1 MNEYIKEITKG
12 EFGEPSFG
20 GLAFQ
25 NQEGKTEIL
34 DENGNMV
41 VITDENIEQYRHIFD
56 PRGADPKAQYRES
69 ICFLPTSKYGSKLA
83 KLTIAENLTMCP
95 YKVVGTRTV
104 DPYEIVPLVEGTGT
118 YVRIGLY
125 GPTLTGNRVMSYKVQ
140 YWASS
145 TSVWNSDGQEIRV
158 WRAWEG
164 QSGHPTIL
172 GTLWGS
178 DVGKYTS
185 SNRWTYTYNWTMPN
199 TTSWIQIEADT
210 RDKLDDSRFYA
221 KSGIITCYQGTFSA
235 AVIGE
240 YENRNRI
247 KLTFRSVNGEDLV
260 HHNFDSNGNG
270 VWALKAL
277 STTGSG
283 GTTYEFDCTMPKNFA
298 GTMTYGQ
305 VASGGTTS
313 SPWVWGSKTINVKT
327 TFSAMSMPTVSAYRH
342 SDDPTKVTVSWTAG
356 GTTNKPKGS
365 ASRRSVLILRGTD
378 DVNVVNPV
386 YDKNLEVAGSYTFTG
401 VPVNKGF
408 NAFAEY
414 SVSGLQGGT
423 KYQKSNY
430 VWINPPTAQP
440 KIKVNGAYKNVTNT
454 YIKVNGAYKQV
465 TEIYVKVGGVY
476 KKIVN

>member
-69 ICFLPTSKYGSKLA
+69 IRFLPTSKYGSKLA

-104 DPYEIVPLVEGTGT
+104 DPYEIMPILEASGT
-118 YVRIGLY
+118 YVRVGIT
-125 GPTLTGNRVMSYKVQ
+125 GPTLTGNNVMRFTVQ
-140 YWASS
+140 YWSS
-145 TSVWNSDGQEIRV
+145 SSSVWNADGQEIRG
-158 WRAWEG
+158 WRKWEG
-164 QSGHPTIL
+164 QAWTKQVL
-172 GTLWGS
+172 GTLWNG
-178 DVGKYTS
+178 DLGKYLS
-185 SNRWTYTYNWTMPN
+185 GSRWSYTYNVGFQSTWM
-199 TTSWIQIEADT
+199 QIEAET
-210 RDKLDDSRFYA
+210 ADKLGDSRFYA
-221 KSGIITCYQGTFSA
+221 TTGAITCYKGTYSCSN
-235 AVIGE
+235 IGQ
-240 YENRNRI
+240 YEARNAIR
-247 KLTFRSVNGEDLV
+247 LSFRAYHGEDLC
-260 HHNFDSNGNG
+260 HQNFDSNGTATW
-270 VWALKAL
+270 VVKAL
-277 STTGSG
+277 PTTNNS
-283 GTTYEFDCTMPKNFA
+283 GTTYNFDCTMPKNFA
-298 GTMTYGQ
+298 GTMTYGLIP
-305 VASGGTTS
+305 SGGNTS
-313 SPWVWGSKTINVKT
+313 SPWAWGSATIAVQT
-327 TFSAMSMPTVSAYRH
+327 IFSSMSMPTVSAYRH
-342 SDDPTKVTVSWTAG
+342 SDDPTKVTISWTAG

-365 ASRRSVLILRGTD
+365 ASRRPVLILRGTD
-378 DVNVVNPV
+378 NVNVVNPV

-408 NAFAEY
+408 NAFVEY

-423 KYQKSNY
+423 KYQQSNY
-430 VWINPPTAQP
+430 VWIDPPTAQP